1 MPRRYAVLDV
11 FTDEALTG
19 NPLAVVLD
27 AEGLDDAR
35 MQSIAR
41 EFNLSETVFVLPPRE
56 TRHRAS
62 LRIFTPARE
71 LPFAGHPTVGTAV
84 LLALKGADS
93 TADATAFG
101 LEEKIG
107 IVACMV
113 ETRDDRSG
121 HASFRLPQLP
131 VVDGEAPDEIATA
144 WALGLDPASIGF
156 DRHVTSRHSAG
167 VPFCFVP
174 VASLEAIGKAKPA
187 GDAFDTAFGGGDRRA
202 VAFVYT
208 RETVGAGRHFHAR
221 MFGQG
226 VGMYEDPATGSA
238 VAAFAGVLMQCEP
251 MGDGEHAFVIEQGFE
266 MGRPS
271 LIELRLTIRRGALV
285 SAEIGGGA
293 VIVAEGELAL

>member
-1 MPRRYAVLDV
+1 MPRRYVVLDV
-11 FTDEALTG
+11 FTDRPLAG

-27 AEGLDDAR
+27 AEGLDDGR

-41 EFNLSETVFVLPPRE
+41 EFNLSETVFLLPPRDA
-56 TRHRAS
+56 RHRARA
-62 LRIFTPARE
+62 RIFTPMRE
-71 LPFAGHPTVGTAV
+71 LPFAGHPTVGAAV
-84 LLALKGADS
+84 LLGLKAGSA
-93 TADATAFG
+93 ADALAFG
-101 LEEKIG
+101 LEEEVG
-107 IVACMV
+107 IVPCVV
-113 ETRDDRSG
+113 EARGERAG
-121 HASFRLPQLP
+121 HARFRLPQLP
-131 VVDGEAPDEIATA
+131 FVDGEAPDEIAVA

-167 VPFCFVP
+167 NAFCFVP
-174 VASLEAIGKAKPA
+174 VASREAVARAKPA
-187 GDAFDTAFGGGDRRA
+187 GEAFENAFGGPDRRA

-208 RETVGAGRHFHAR
+208 RETEEPGRHFHAR

-226 VGMYEDPATGSA
+226 MGVYEDPATGSA

-251 MGDGEHAFVIEQGFE
+251 LGDGEHSFVVEQGFE

-271 LIELRLTIRRGALV
+271 LIELGMTIRGGALV